1 MPTVRGYLRVSTA
14 DQADSGLG
22 LAAGREAITK
32 EFDYRWK
39 DKGFVLGPIYEDTAV
54 SGKKP
59 FRSRPAGLRLSNALE
74 NGDVV
79 LIPRIDRG
87 FRNTEDMLST
97 VRVWKERQIRVVF
110 INVQVDTESPYGRLL
125 IVLLAE
131 FAALERDMISER
143 TGEAVRHAVRNGRL
157 VGGPPWGCR
166 VKGPKGAKRYYE
178 AIPRELDVG
187 KLIVK
192 WRMDG
197 YTWDAIKDHLHA
209 NNLWARWRKG
219 NPVKWK
225 DEGSPWTFMKL
236 FTAYNGT
243 LRLMRWIE
251 SGKVKLPPKEP
262 KENEHATT

>member
-32 EFDYRWK
+32 EFEYRWK
-39 DKGFVLGPIYEDTAV
+39 DKGFALGPIYEDAAV
-54 SGKKP
+54 SGAKP
-59 FRSRPAGLRLSNALE
+59 LRSRVAGLRLSNALE
-74 NGDVV
+74 AGDVV
-79 LIPRIDRG
+79 IFPKLDRG
-87 FRNTEDMLST
+87 FRNTEDLLST
-97 VRVWKERQIRVVF
+97 VRIWQERQIRVVF
-110 INVQVDTESPYGRLL
+110 LDIQIDTATDIGRMVMGIMGL
-125 IVLLAE
+125 VAE
-131 FAALERDMISER
+131 FERARISQR
-143 TGEAVRHAVRNGRL
+143 SGEAVREALRRGRL

-178 AIPRELDVG
+178 AVPRELEIG

-219 NPVKWK
+219 DPAKWK

-243 LRLMRWIE
+243 LRLVRWIE